1 MNTSANTRKKRAVTF
16 CSPILMTIRYNP
28 FFLFTPVLLNKEEKH
43 FEKKKQ
49 VPLTCF

>member
-1 MNTSANTRKKRAVTF
+1 MAM
-16 CSPILMTIRYNP
+16 I